1 MPRDSSD
8 NAETGRVHDYLAI
21 YYWEVWQVRKR
32 LFIIFTTTVV
42 ALSLWIEAAVADS
55 TLTG

>member
-32 LFIIFTTTVV
+32 LFIISPPPSSRCLFGSKPRSPI
-42 ALSLWIEAAVADS
+42 AP
-55 TLTG
+55 

>member
-1 MPRDSSD
+1 M
-8 NAETGRVHDYLAI
+8 
-21 YYWEVWQVRKR
+21 RKR